1 MMLSPGKDHRV
12 LVGLSFG
19 VFLLLSL
26 LVAVF
31 PATTMQ
37 EDNAPLPGSSPLSEA
52 AQRGLRIYIREGCVA
67 CHTQQVRNIEMDN
80 VWGSRP
86 SIPADY
92 YYTKARMD
100 VWRQSPSI
108 LGSERTG
115 PDLTNVGQRIPS
127 DTWHYMHLYNPR
139 IVVPESI
146 MPSYAWLFE
155 TKSKADGDDI
165 VLNLPPSLKP
175 ADKVVVA
182 SDEAKDLVAYLLSLK
197 QVELPVVERDFI
209 PSRRKRKQES
219 AAARGSASAA
229 PSDQAALPDG
239 AALFQANCAVC
250 HQPDGRGLP
259 GAFPPLAGSPIVTD
273 ENPEIMIR
281 IVLEGYDARPEYAT
295 MQPFAELLTDEE
307 IAAIVNFERSHWGN
321 NASQVSADD
330 VKKLRGSA
338 NLP

>member
-1 MMLSPGKDHRV
+1 MMLNPGKDHRV
-12 LVGLSFG
+12 LAGLSFG
-19 VFLLLSL
+19 VFALLSC

-31 PATTMQ
+31 PADTMQ
-37 EDNAPLPGSSPLSEA
+37 EANAPLPGSSPLSAE
-52 AQRGLRIYIREGCVA
+52 AQRGLRVYIREGCVA

-80 VWGSRP
+80 VWGGRP

-92 YYTKARMD
+92 YYTKARLD

-115 PDLTNVGQRIPS
+115 PDLTSVGQRLPS
-127 DTWHYMHLYNPR
+127 TTWHYMHLYNPR

-146 MPSYAWLFE
+146 MPSYKWLFE
-155 TKSKADGDDI
+155 TKQAADEDDV
-165 VLNLPPSLKP
+165 VLNLPPSLNP
-175 ADKVVVA
+175 DNRVVVA
-182 SDEAKDLVAYLLSLK
+182 SDDAKDLVAYLLSLK
-197 QVELPVVERDFI
+197 QVELPVVEREFI
-209 PSRRKRKQES
+209 PSRKKRKKETET
-219 AAARGSASAA
+219 ATAT
-229 PSDQAALPDG
+229 PSGGNAALPDG

-273 ENPEIMIR
+273 ENAEIMIR

-295 MQPFAELLTDEE
+295 MQPFGDLLTDEE

-321 NASQVSADD
+321 NAPPVSPDD
-330 VKKLRGSA
+330 VKKLRTPT
-338 NLP
+338 NVP

>member
-1 MMLSPGKDHRV
+1 MMLNPGKDHRV
-12 LVGLSFG
+12 LAGLSFG
-19 VFLLLSL
+19 VFTLLSV
-26 LVAVF
+26 LVAVL
-31 PATTMQ
+31 PAETMK
-37 EDNAPLPGSSPLSEA
+37 ESNAPLPGSSPLSDA

-92 YYTKARMD
+92 YYVKTRLD
-100 VWRQSPSI
+100 VWRQNPSI

-115 PDLTNVGQRIPS
+115 PDLTSIGQRNPS

-146 MPSYAWLFE
+146 MPSYPWLFE
-155 TKSKADGDDI
+155 KKSKADEDDI

-175 ADKVVVA
+175 TDQVVVA

-197 QVELPVVERDFI
+197 QVELPTVERDFI
-209 PSRRKRKQES
+209 PSKRKQTKES
-219 AAARGSASAA
+219 AGTTPSEA
-229 PSDQAALPDG
+229 PAALPNG
-239 AALFQANCAVC
+239 ESLFQSNCAVC

-259 GAFPPLAGSPIVTD
+259 GAFPPLAGSPIVTN
-273 ENPEIMIR
+273 ENPETMIR

-295 MQPFAELLTDEE
+295 MQPFGDVLTDEE
-307 IAAIVNFERSHWGN
+307 IAAIITFERSHWGN
-321 NASQVSADD
+321 NVPPVSPED
-330 VKKLRGSA
+330 VKKLRGSTNA
-338 NLP
+338 P

>member
-1 MMLSPGKDHRV
+1 MLNPGKDHRA
-12 LVGLSFG
+12 LAGLSFG
-19 VFLLLSL
+19 VFVLLSL
-26 LVAVF
+26 VVAVL

-37 EDNAPLPGSSPLSEA
+37 ESNSPLPGSSPLLEA
-52 AQRGLRIYIREGCVA
+52 AQRGLKVYVREGCVA

-92 YYTKARMD
+92 YYAKARMD

-115 PDLTNVGQRIPS
+115 PDLTSIGERNPS
-127 DTWHYMHLYNPR
+127 ETWHYMHLYNPR

-146 MPSYAWLFE
+146 MPSYTWLFE
-155 TKSKADGDDI
+155 VKEEAEEEDV

-175 ADKVVVA
+175 AHGVVVA
-182 SDEAKDLVAYLLSLK
+182 GNDARDLVAYLLSLK
-197 QVELPVVERDFI
+197 QVDLPTVERDFI
-209 PSRRKRKQES
+209 SSRKKRKEETQTTPLAGNS
-219 AAARGSASAA
+219 T
-229 PSDQAALPDG
+229 LPDG
-239 AALFQANCAVC
+239 ASLFQANCAVC

-273 ENPEIMIR
+273 ENADTIIR
-281 IVLEGYDARPEYAT
+281 IILEGYDARPEYAT
-295 MQPFAELLTDEE
+295 MQPFGDLLTDEE

-321 NASQVSADD
+321 NAPPVTPED
-330 VKKLRGSA
+330 VKKLRIPT
-338 NLP
+338 NVP